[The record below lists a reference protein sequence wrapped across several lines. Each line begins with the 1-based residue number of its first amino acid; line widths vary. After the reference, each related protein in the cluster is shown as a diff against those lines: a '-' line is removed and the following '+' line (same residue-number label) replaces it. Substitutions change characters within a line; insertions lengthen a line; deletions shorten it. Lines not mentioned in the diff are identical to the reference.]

1 MLADLVKTI
10 PSGRVGVPDDIGDV
24 VCFLVS
30 DRASYVNGAALVV
43 DGSKSPV
50 I

>member
-1 MLADLVKTI
+1 VGTI
-10 PSGRVGVPDDIGDV
+10 DDIGDA

-30 DRASYVNGAALVV
+30 ERASYVNGSALVV
-43 DGSKSPV
+43 DGSKSEV

>member
-1 MLADLVKTI
+1 MDLGLKGKI
-10 PSGRVGVPDDIGDV
+10 ALEVGTGDDVADV

-30 DRASYVNGAALVV
+30 ERASYVNGAALLV
-43 DGSKSPV
+43 DGSKSLV